1 MESQNIGSWKGP
13 LDVIYFNSLLK
24 QGHLEKGAQDY
35 EGQFTKGLS
44 VFLNHITIFVG

>member
-35 EGQFTKGLS
+35 EGHSSQKD
-44 VFLNHITIFVG
+44 FLYF